1 MSRCKMPEILTGGAP
16 PEVPPPRPPLRLVLS
31 FFGELE
37 ERGSTS
43 SEPVALAPCL
53 GGIGTATD
61 EEAGTTS
68 LEGPLSLLAGADSFS
83 FALSL
88 FVFLS
93 RPPTPLKAASNWR
106 DARPMTGRLR
116 RAGASEGAAVASSTV
131 AFWLGLLDWFLE
143 TLGARVLGALTDLVA
158 SVTVLSTALLG
169 IEPESVADVPSDA
182 LDA

>member
-1 MSRCKMPEILTGGAP
+1 MPETLTGGAP
-16 PEVPPPRPPLRLVLS
+16 PEAPPPRPPLRLIRS

-37 ERGSTS
+37 GGGSTS
-43 SEPVALAPCL
+43 SEPAAFAPCL
-53 GGIGTATD
+53 GGTATD
-61 EEAGTTS
+61 EEAGAAS

-143 TLGARVLGALTDLVA
+143 TLGARVLGALTGLVA
-158 SVTVLSTALLG
+158 SVTLLSTALLG
-169 IEPESVADVPSDA
+169 TEPESVADVPSDA